1 MSHHPYKRSISQL
14 MVFEVRDPGY
24 FIYYLFTYLFIYR
37 LKLLVGISFSYISKE
52 CVISTN

>member
-14 MVFEVRDPGY
+14 MVFEVRDTGY

-52 CVISTN
+52 GVINTN

>member
-1 MSHHPYKRSISQL
+1 MSHQPYMRSISQL
-14 MVFEVRDPGY
+14 MVFEVRDTGY

-52 CVISTN
+52 CAINTN